1 MSSEHGQDGGFSL
14 WYRFRATVVYNL
26 LHLGGPAHLD
36 TGADPRLQLER
47 EYLQRKE
54 NHQAA
59 RQGRPA
65 QLVAERKKTGGPDP
79 LVFMVILS
87 IVAVI
92 AIIGFAVAAN

>member
-1 MSSEHGQDGGFSL
+1 MSTKHGQDGGFSL
-14 WYRFRATVVYNL
+14 WYRFRATVVFNL

-36 TGADPRLQLER
+36 ASADPRLQLER
-47 EYLQRKE
+47 EYLQRKQ

-65 QLVAERKKTGGPDP
+65 QLVAERKKTAPDP

-87 IVAVI
+87 IAAVI
-92 AIIGFAVAAN
+92 AIIAFAVAAN